1 MENVDIL
8 TEYNIM
14 HKKTRMDGRP
24 ESILNYTTQSNVK
37 KNTFDQYIWVLFNP
51 KSNHIMNLLKKNR
64 TLIVVIF
71 SYKML

>member
-8 TEYNIM
+8 TDYNIM

-37 KNTFDQYIWVLFNP
+37 KNTFDQSIWVTP
-51 KSNHIMNLLKKNR
+51 KE
-64 TLIVVIF
+64 TT
-71 SYKML
+71 